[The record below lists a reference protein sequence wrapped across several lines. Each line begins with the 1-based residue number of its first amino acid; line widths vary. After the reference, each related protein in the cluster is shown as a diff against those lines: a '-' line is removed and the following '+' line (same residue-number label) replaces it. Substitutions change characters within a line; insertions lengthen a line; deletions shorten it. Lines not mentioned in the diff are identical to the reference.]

1 MMETIKRIAELQQ
14 QYSSENTDEMKE
26 RGTLIRKAL
35 PGILRE
41 YLPQMS
47 AEIGAYGADLAV
59 EGSDGIGRKTAAPWV
74 RIFSKELSPSATN
87 GFYIVLHFSQDG
99 QRFYVTIG
107 FGSSKWDSERGDLAR
122 DSNEELDRKALWAL
136 SELERVGA
144 DISAFPGQI
153 NLGATQPLPK
163 SFERATVLAKSFSP
177 DSTTEAEVIDSIK
190 SGLGLLEKLY
200 DAYIRGASLLAS
212 DIEESEIE
220 TTINPTRSTTA
231 KSQGFGLSGP
241 ERKAIELR
249 AMSVTKS
256 YLVELGYEVTDTS
269 SKHSFDFLAVK
280 GEESIKVEV
289 KGTTA
294 VEVDTVLM
302 SKNEV
307 NLHRREA
314 GQTALAIVAG
324 ILLTERGESARADG
338 GSLEYIYPW
347 DIQLWTVT
355 PLAYTV
361 SR

>member
-1 MMETIKRIAELQQ
+1 
-14 QYSSENTDEMKE
+14 
-26 RGTLIRKAL
+26 
-35 PGILRE
+35 
-41 YLPQMS
+41 
-47 AEIGAYGADLAV
+47 
-59 EGSDGIGRKTAAPWV
+59 
-74 RIFSKELSPSATN
+74 
-87 GFYIVLHFSQDG
+87 
-99 QRFYVTIG
+99 
-107 FGSSKWDSERGDLAR
+107 
-122 DSNEELDRKALWAL
+122 
-136 SELERVGA
+136 
-144 DISAFPGQI
+144 
-153 NLGATQPLPK
+153 
-163 SFERATVLAKSFSP
+163 
-177 DSTTEAEVIDSIK
+177 
-190 SGLGLLEKLY
+190 
-200 DAYIRGASLLAS
+200 
-212 DIEESEIE
+212 
-220 TTINPTRSTTA
+220 
-231 KSQGFGLSGP
+231 
-241 ERKAIELR
+241 
-249 AMSVTKS
+249 MSVTKS